1 MKHNKWL
8 RALILLLP
16 TSIFAFPIVY
26 MLIKSFAKKGI
37 GNYIYVLTKIRIEV
51 SIFNSFLVAVCTVL
65 LVLILALPAAFA
77 FSKLYMKGKKVLY
90 LTVLLALMVP
100 GICIAV
106 PMVKTIKAMGLVN
119 NHLSLILCYSALN
132 APLALVLA
140 RGFVDELPDE
150 IMGAALIDGCN
161 TFQTLLY
168 VYLPLCGPVVSVI
181 SVFTFLNSW
190 NEYLYATLFM
200 KKDYLQMASTIPNK
214 FQVSMYTN
222 VPALFAGLVIVQLP
236 VLILYLCFQRL
247 IQEGMT
253 AGAIKG

>member
-8 RALILLLP
+8 RTLLLIIP
-16 TSIFAFPIVY
+16 TAIFAYPIGY
-26 MLIKSFAKKGI
+26 MIYKSLTKKGI
-37 GNYIYVLTKIRIEV
+37 ENYTYVLTKIRIEQN
-51 SIFNSFLVAVCTVL
+51 IFNSFLVAFCTVL
-65 LVLILALPAAFA
+65 LVLALAIPAAYA
-77 FSKLYMKGKKVLY
+77 FSKLPLKGKKGLY
-90 LTVLLALMVP
+90 LTVLVALMIP

-106 PMVKTIKAMGLVN
+106 PMVKTIRGMGLVN
-119 NHLSLILCYSALN
+119 NPLSLILCYSALN

-140 RGFVDELPDE
+140 RGFMDDLPDE
-150 IMGAALIDGCN
+150 LMGAALIDGCDI
-161 TFQTLLY
+161 FQTLTH
-168 VYLPLCGPVVSVI
+168 VFLPLCGPVISVI

-200 KKDYLQMASTIPNK
+200 KKSYLQMASTIPDK

-222 VPALFAGLVIVQLP
+222 VPAMFAGLVIVQLP